1 MVGQVSSLLIYNT
14 IVLGN
19 NKKHNEQLQNRDS
32 ERNWNG
38 VTLGQIQTLVLI
50 HLMLP
55 LSKVKIAKVFLMMEM
70 RKEN

>member
-38 VTLGQIQTLVLI
+38 VTLSQIQTLVLI

-55 LSKVKIAKVFLMMEM
+55 LSKVKIVKVFLMMEM